1 MHLLCLTEIRPY
13 LEFLREYGN
22 ATFIEAVTKI
32 IKISITIIERNTEA
46 RHRIK
51 NETF

>member
-13 LEFLREYGN
+13 LEFLREWGN
-22 ATFIEAVTKI
+22 AIFIEAVTKI
-32 IKISITIIERNTEA
+32 IKISIAIIERSMEA
-46 RHRIK
+46 HHRIK